1 MIIGSLL
8 KRVKVISLF
17 SNYSSILKTRLIHN
31 MASSLSRSAAD
42 DLVSFINASPS
53 PFHAVDEAARRLT
66 AAGFTRLDER
76 DLKWN
81 CTPGGKYFVSRNQ
94 SALVSFVVGGKFD
107 GSSGGFTIAAGHSD
121 SPCLRVKP
129 ISTLSKAGYLSVGVE
144 TYGGGIWHTWFDRD
158 LGVAGRAIV
167 DTPGSLGSSSN
178 GYTSR
183 LVRIDKP
190 ILKIPSLAIH
200 LDRTQNDNFKVNAE
214 TSLPAVLATSA
225 RNQLNSTSKSSG
237 VAASPSGT
245 GGATTRHHMALV
257 EELGKSLGVPPEAV
271 RDFELC
277 LFDTQ
282 PAQIGGVHEEF
293 IFSPRLDNLC
303 MTHSVISGLIAS
315 SNDEVSIKNDSN
327 VRIAACFDHEEVGSN
342 SIAGAGSTMLE
353 EVMHRLVPDASSFP
367 SMVRKS
373 FLVSADMAHAVHPN
387 HAGVHEENHRPAM
400 HAGIVIKQNTN
411 QRYATNA
418 ATALTFREIAKKADV
433 PLQDFCVRQ
442 DAGCGSTI
450 GPIVATR
457 IGVRTVDIG
466 VPQLSM
472 HSIREMCGT
481 GDVSHSLSFFES
493 YFKLFPSVDSTIR
506 GTE

>member
-1 MIIGSLL
+1 MIFGATLL
-8 KRVKVISLF
+8 KRVNVISLF
-17 SNYSSILKTRLIHN
+17 PIQSFARFNKMSSF
-31 MASSLSRSAAD
+31 SRIAAD
-42 DLVSFINASPS
+42 DLVSYINASPS
-53 PFHAVDEAARRLT
+53 PFHAVEEAARRLSV
-66 AAGFTRLDER
+66 AGFTRLDER

-81 CTPGGKYFVSRNQ
+81 CVPGGKYYVSRNQ

-107 GSSGGFTIAAGHSD
+107 GSTGGFTIAAGHSD

-129 ISTLSKAGYLSVGVE
+129 ISTLNKAGYLSVGVE

-167 DTPGSLGSSSN
+167 DTPGSSGSSSPG
-178 GYTSR
+178 GYSSR

-200 LDRTQNDNFKVNAE
+200 LDRTQNDSFKVNAE

-225 RNQLNSTSKSSG
+225 RNQLNATSKASVASSP
-237 VAASPSGT
+237 AGT
-245 GGATTRHHMALV
+245 GGATTRHHMALI
-257 EELGKSLGVPPEAV
+257 EELAKSLGVPPESI
-271 RDFELC
+271 RDFELS

-282 PAQIGGVHEEF
+282 PAQIGGVHDEF

-315 SNDEVSIKNDSN
+315 SKDDASVKNDSN

-353 EVMHRLVPDASSFP
+353 EVMHRLVPDASAFP
-367 SMVRKS
+367 SIVRKS
-373 FLVSADMAHAVHPN
+373 FLVSADMAHAIHPN

-418 ATALTFREIAKKADV
+418 ATALTFREIARRSDV

-493 YFKLFPSVDSTIR
+493 YYKIFPSVDSSIT